1 MIDPAKLVGYD
12 TETHLIQPGL
22 LAPPLVCA
30 SVMVSEQTSILDAAQ
45 AREMLPGLCLSDL
58 VITGANLPY
67 DFGIHAADNPDCLAL
82 IFDKLDRGQVY
93 DVQIAEILNAIAD
106 GTLGLDPRTMR
117 PIKPEPGRKRGG
129 YSLRFC
135 VDLRLGRDD
144 AKRFDLWRTRYAMLA
159 SLPIAEWPAIARD
172 YPQDDV
178 RNPVEVAQR
187 QIALHNAGE
196 FHNLAN
202 MPAQVDTAFCL
213 HLMSM
218 WGLRTDRARYEALQ
232 HMIEETHDAFV
243 AQFRSYG
250 FYKAHEDKE
259 DEPAIKRAVAIA
271 YGVDPASVCKRC
283 LGTGKVPSTS
293 PSALKSRT
301 PKLIN
306 CKVVCIDGA
315 RKGCDSTGLDLDTG
329 PAVPRTDSGGV
340 STSRDTLVESGD
352 EHLMAYSEN
361 EGEKLRST
369 YLPFIEQGLD
379 VPITPRPNVLVAS
392 GRSSYEEVIQ
402 QLPRSVLCLYC
413 KGRKCVRCEYKGT
426 VLGVRECFCA
436 RPGCVLCSVDY
447 GAGEL
452 CTLARVCL
460 WVCGHSE
467 MARVIIETGDP
478 GMLHLDF
485 AADLLGVTL
494 AEAVALHR
502 AKDKAIGQARQGA
515 KAFNFGLG
523 GGMGAAKLVINKRNK
538 REGVTR
544 SPDGE
549 IVYPGL
555 RFCILLGGE
564 RRCGTE
570 KVIEWKGRT
579 YAPMCKRCVQVAE
592 ELRRKWFAKYPEVK
606 QYHDWVSRLVDEGA
620 TFPCFRPCWTC
631 GGEGCAECAPL
642 AAAYGTEGRGWAVER
657 YRGGLEFSE
666 AANNGFQALLA
677 DAAKCGL
684 RKLTR
689 ECYTDRSS
697 PLYGSRPLLFLH
709 DEVITEMP
717 RDRAHAAANRQAA
730 IMVSEGSKYV
740 PKVGLYAQPAL
751 MKFICKDAEAKYDSD
766 GQLIPWD
773 DAS

>member
-1 MIDPAKLVGYD
+1 MYDPEKLVGYD

-30 SVMVSEQTSILDAAQ
+30 SVKLFEAPQLFDAAQ
-45 AREMLPGLCLSDL
+45 ARHVMQSLCLSDL
-58 VITGANLPY
+58 IITGANLAY
-67 DFGIHAADNPDCLAL
+67 DFGVHAADNPECLPL
-82 IFDKLDRGQVY
+82 IFAKLDRGEVY
-93 DVQIAEILNAIAD
+93 DVQLAEILNAIAG

-117 PIKPEPGRKRGG
+117 PIKPEPGRKRGN

-135 VDLRLGRDD
+135 TDLRLGRDD
-144 AKRFDLWRTRYAMLA
+144 AKRFDFWRSRYAILA
-159 SLPIAEWPAIARD
+159 PLPISEWPADARE
-172 YPQDDV
+172 YPLDDV
-178 RNPVEVAQR
+178 RNPVEVAQQ
-187 QIALHNAGE
+187 QIALAGAHE
-196 FHNLAN
+196 FQNLHNLS
-202 MPAQVDTAFCL
+202 AQVDTAFCL

-232 HMIEETHDAFV
+232 RMIEDTHADFV
-243 AQFRSYG
+243 QQFRAFG
-250 FYKAHEDKE
+250 FYKATEDKE

-271 YGVDPASVCKRC
+271 YGVDSASKCKRC
-283 LGTGKVPSTS
+283 GGSGKVPSAS

-301 PKLIN
+301 VKLIN
-306 CKVVCIDGA
+306 CKVTVIDGA
-315 RKGCDSTGLDLDTG
+315 RAGCDSTGLDLDTG
-329 PAVPRTDSGGV
+329 PACPRTDSGGV

-352 EHLMAYSEN
+352 EKLMAYSEN

-369 YLPFIEQGLD
+369 YLPFIAHGLD
-379 VPITPRPNVLVAS
+379 IPITPRPNVLVAS

-413 KGRKCVRCEYKGT
+413 KGRKCVRCDYKGT

-436 RPGCVLCSVDY
+436 RPGCVLCSVDF

-452 CTLARVCL
+452 CTLAQVCL

-494 AEAVALHR
+494 AEAVTLHR

-523 GGMGAAKLVINKRNK
+523 GGMGAAKLVLNKRNK

-549 IVYPGL
+549 VIYPGL

-564 RRCGTE
+564 RRCGVE

-592 ELRRKWFAKYPEVK
+592 ELRKKWFSKYPEVR

-620 TFPCFRPCWTC
+620 TFPCFRPCWSC
-631 GGEGCAECAPL
+631 GGQGCAECA
-642 AAAYGTEGRGWAVER
+642 AFAGSYGTEGRGWAVER
-657 YRGGLEFSE
+657 FRGGLEFSE

-677 DAAKCGL
+677 DAAKAGL

-740 PKVGLYAQPAL
+740 PLVGLYAQPAL
-751 MKFICKDAEAKYDSD
+751 MKYICKDAEAKYDSD

-773 DAS
+773 E

>member
-1 MIDPAKLVGYD
+1 MFDPAKLVGYD

-30 SVMVSEQTSILDAAQ
+30 SVMVQDSPELLSAAQ
-45 AREMLPGLCLSDL
+45 ARQMLPGLCLSDL
-58 VITGANLPY
+58 VLTGANLPY

-106 GTLGLDPRTMR
+106 GTLGLDPRSMR

-135 VDLRLGRDD
+135 VELRLGRED
-144 AKRFDLWRTRYAMLA
+144 AKKHDLWRTRYAMLA
-159 SLPIAEWPAIARD
+159 SLPIEEWPETARQ
-172 YPQDDV
+172 YPLDDV
-178 RNPVEVAQR
+178 RNPVEVAQQ

-218 WGLRTDRARYEALQ
+218 WGLRTDRSRYEALQ

-259 DEPAIKRAVAIA
+259 DEPAIKRAVALA
-271 YGVDPASVCKRC
+271 YGVDPASVCERC
-283 LGTGKVPSTS
+283 HGSGKVPSTS

-306 CKVVCIDGA
+306 CKVVGIDGA

-369 YLPFIEQGLD
+369 YLPFVEQGLD
-379 VPITPRPNVLVAS
+379 IPITPRPNVLVAS

-564 RRCGTE
+564 RRCGVE

-592 ELRRKWFAKYPEVK
+592 ELRRKWFAKYPEVR

-751 MKFICKDAEAKYDSD
+751 MKYICKDAEAKYNSD

-773 DAS
+773 E

>member
-1 MIDPAKLVGYD
+1 MYDPEKLVGYD

-30 SVMVSEQTSILDAAQ
+30 SVTTSAVPHLLDATQ
-45 AREMLPGLCLSDL
+45 ARNMLPGLCLSDL
-58 VITGANLPY
+58 IITGANLAY
-67 DFGIHAADNPDCLAL
+67 DFGVHAADNPECLPL
-82 IFDKLDRGQVY
+82 IFAKLDRGEVY
-93 DVQIAEILNAIAD
+93 DVQLAEILNAIAG

-117 PIKPEPGRKRGG
+117 PIKPEPGRKRGN

-144 AKRFDLWRTRYAMLA
+144 AKRFDFWRSRYAILA
-159 SLPIAEWPAIARD
+159 PLPISEWPADARE
-172 YPQDDV
+172 YPLDDV
-178 RNPVEVAQR
+178 RNPVEVAQQ
-187 QIALHNAGE
+187 QIALAGAHE
-196 FHNLAN
+196 FQNLHNL
-202 MPAQVDTAFCL
+202 PAQVDTAFCL

-232 HMIEETHDAFV
+232 RMIEDTHADFV
-243 AQFRSYG
+243 QQFRAFG
-250 FYKAHEDKE
+250 FYKATEDKE

-271 YGVDPASVCKRC
+271 YGVDPASKCKRC
-283 LGTGKVPSTS
+283 GGSGKVPSAS
-293 PSALKSRT
+293 PSALKSRAV
-301 PKLIN
+301 KLIN
-306 CKVVCIDGA
+306 CKVTVIDSA
-315 RKGCDSTGLDLDTG
+315 RAGCDSTGLDLDTG
-329 PAVPRTDSGGV
+329 PACPRTDSGGV

-352 EHLMAYSEN
+352 EKLMAYSEN

-369 YLPFIEQGLD
+369 YLPFIAHGLD
-379 VPITPRPNVLVAS
+379 IPITPRPNVLVAS

-413 KGRKCVRCEYKGT
+413 KGRKCVRCDYKGT

-436 RPGCVLCSVDY
+436 RPGCVLCSVDF

-452 CTLARVCL
+452 CTLAQVCL

-467 MARVIIETGDP
+467 MARVIIQTGDP

-494 AEAVALHR
+494 AEAVTLHR

-523 GGMGAAKLVINKRNK
+523 GGMGAAKLVLNKRNK

-549 IVYPGL
+549 VIYPGL

-564 RRCGTE
+564 RRCGVE

-592 ELRRKWFAKYPEVK
+592 ELRKKWFSKYPEVK

-620 TFPCFRPCWTC
+620 TFPCFRPCWSC
-631 GGEGCAECAPL
+631 GGQGCADCA
-642 AAAYGTEGRGWAVER
+642 AFAGSYGTEGRGWAVER
-657 YRGGLEFSE
+657 FRGGLEFSE

-677 DAAKCGL
+677 DAAKAGL

-717 RDRAHAAANRQAA
+717 RDRSHAAANRQAA
-730 IMVSEGSKYV
+730 IMVTEGSLYV
-740 PKVGLYAQPAL
+740 PHVGLYAAPAL
-751 MKFICKDAEAKYDSD
+751 MNFICKDAEAKYDAQ
-766 GQLIPWD
+766 GQLVPWD
-773 DAS
+773 E